1 MRQAGASAWGSGG
14 ALRWEVDRKTILTI
28 TQRIAARCLK
38 VKANP
43 KHRTRKFQANNHTH
57 IHIHRAKQKKDVCID
72 MSRRTNKNMKK
83 RVGSIALTALVG
95 LAAFAS
101 PGIVSVAE
109 AKSGFTADSNH
120 MELGRALQSPM
131 DSAAGRALLE
141 ADPCACKDSCVTV
154 WGRSICYVQG
164 RRSCP
169 FAIPSMLQWGEA
181 WITCPTDGGGATSTG
196 FGEVPGQESGG
207 EEVPGQGSGGEEV
220 PGQGPGGY
228 EGGDLEESVE
238 EPGIDSEGDLDG
250 DFGRRNLMEYEEE
263 DDEEED
269 SFDFGFGRRNL
280 MEYEEEDEEEDENED
295 QDED

>member
-1 MRQAGASAWGSGG
+1 M
-14 ALRWEVDRKTILTI
+14 
-28 TQRIAARCLK
+28 
-38 VKANP
+38 
-43 KHRTRKFQANNHTH
+43 
-57 IHIHRAKQKKDVCID
+57 KDVCID
-72 MSRRTNKNMKK
+72 MSRSTNKNMKK

-131 DSAAGRALLE
+131 DSAAGRALLQ

-164 RRSCP
+164 RTSCR

-250 DFGRRNLMEYEEE
+250 DFGSRNLMEY
-263 DDEEED
+263 EEED

-280 MEYEEEDEEEDENED
+280 MEYEEEDENED
-295 QDED
+295 QDEDED

>member
-1 MRQAGASAWGSGG
+1 MG
-14 ALRWEVDRKTILTI
+14 
-28 TQRIAARCLK
+28 
-38 VKANP
+38 
-43 KHRTRKFQANNHTH
+43 
-57 IHIHRAKQKKDVCID
+57 
-72 MSRRTNKNMKK
+72 
-83 RVGSIALTALVG
+83 
-95 LAAFAS
+95 AAFAS

-196 FGEVPGQESGG
+196 FGEVPGQ
-207 EEVPGQGSGGEEV
+207 GSGGEEV

-250 DFGRRNLMEYEEE
+250 AFGRRNLMEYEEE
-263 DDEEED
+263 EDEEED

-295 QDED
+295 QDEDED

>member
-1 MRQAGASAWGSGG
+1 MG
-14 ALRWEVDRKTILTI
+14 
-28 TQRIAARCLK
+28 
-38 VKANP
+38 
-43 KHRTRKFQANNHTH
+43 
-57 IHIHRAKQKKDVCID
+57 
-72 MSRRTNKNMKK
+72 
-83 RVGSIALTALVG
+83 
-95 LAAFAS
+95 AAFAS

-250 DFGRRNLMEYEEE
+250 DFGSRNLMEY
-263 DDEEED
+263 EEED

-280 MEYEEEDEEEDENED
+280 MEYEEEDENED
-295 QDED
+295 QDEDED

>member
-1 MRQAGASAWGSGG
+1 
-14 ALRWEVDRKTILTI
+14 
-28 TQRIAARCLK
+28 
-38 VKANP
+38 
-43 KHRTRKFQANNHTH
+43 
-57 IHIHRAKQKKDVCID
+57 
-72 MSRRTNKNMKK
+72 
-83 RVGSIALTALVG
+83 
-95 LAAFAS
+95 
-101 PGIVSVAE
+101 
-109 AKSGFTADSNH
+109 

-131 DSAAGRALLE
+131 DSAAGRALLQ

-196 FGEVPGQESGG
+196 FGEVPGQGSGG

-220 PGQGPGGY
+220 PGQGPGGD
-228 EGGDLEESVE
+228 EGGDLEESIE
-238 EPGIDSEGDLDG
+238 EPGIDSEGTLTWPRDLDG

-280 MEYEEEDEEEDENED
+280 MEYEEEEFFEEDSFD
-295 QDED
+295 FGFG

>member
-1 MRQAGASAWGSGG
+1 
-14 ALRWEVDRKTILTI
+14 
-28 TQRIAARCLK
+28 
-38 VKANP
+38 
-43 KHRTRKFQANNHTH
+43 
-57 IHIHRAKQKKDVCID
+57 
-72 MSRRTNKNMKK
+72 MKK

-141 ADPCACKDSCVTV
+141 ADRSLLQADPCACKDSCVTV

-196 FGEVPGQESGG
+196 FGEVPGQGSGG

-280 MEYEEEDEEEDENED
+280 MEDDDDGEEEVEEFFEEDENDD
-295 QDED
+295 QDEDED

>member
-1 MRQAGASAWGSGG
+1 MG
-14 ALRWEVDRKTILTI
+14 TI

-72 MSRRTNKNMKK
+72 MSRSTNKNMKK

-196 FGEVPGQESGG
+196 SGEVPGQGSGG

-238 EPGIDSEGDLDG
+238 EPGIDSEGD
-250 DFGRRNLMEYEEE
+250 FKVA
-263 DDEEED
+263 
-269 SFDFGFGRRNL
+269 FGRRNL

-295 QDED
+295 QDEDED

>member
-1 MRQAGASAWGSGG
+1 MG
-14 ALRWEVDRKTILTI
+14 
-28 TQRIAARCLK
+28 
-38 VKANP
+38 
-43 KHRTRKFQANNHTH
+43 
-57 IHIHRAKQKKDVCID
+57 
-72 MSRRTNKNMKK
+72 
-83 RVGSIALTALVG
+83 
-95 LAAFAS
+95 AAFAS

-196 FGEVPGQESGG
+196 FGEVPGQ
-207 EEVPGQGSGGEEV
+207 GSGGEEV

-238 EPGIDSEGDLDG
+238 EPGIDSEGD
-250 DFGRRNLMEYEEE
+250 FKVA
-263 DDEEED
+263 
-269 SFDFGFGRRNL
+269 FGRRNL

-295 QDED
+295 QDEDED

>member
-1 MRQAGASAWGSGG
+1 M
-14 ALRWEVDRKTILTI
+14 
-28 TQRIAARCLK
+28 
-38 VKANP
+38 
-43 KHRTRKFQANNHTH
+43 
-57 IHIHRAKQKKDVCID
+57 KDVCID
-72 MSRRTNKNMKK
+72 MSRSTNKNMKK

-196 FGEVPGQESGG
+196 FN
-207 EEVPGQGSGGEEV
+207 EV
-220 PGQGPGGY
+220 PGQGPGGD
-228 EGGDLEESVE
+228 EGGDLEESIE
-238 EPGIDSEGDLDG
+238 EPGIDSEGTLTWPRDLDG
-250 DFGRRNLMEYEEE
+250 DFGRRNLMDYEEEDSFDFGFGRRNLMEYEEE

-280 MEYEEEDEEEDENED
+280 MEDDDDGEEEVEEFFEEDENDD
-295 QDED
+295 QDEDED

>member
-1 MRQAGASAWGSGG
+1 M
-14 ALRWEVDRKTILTI
+14 
-28 TQRIAARCLK
+28 
-38 VKANP
+38 
-43 KHRTRKFQANNHTH
+43 
-57 IHIHRAKQKKDVCID
+57 KDVCID
-72 MSRRTNKNMKK
+72 MSRSTNKNMKK

-196 FGEVPGQESGG
+196 FGEVPGQGSGG

-238 EPGIDSEGDLDG
+238 EPGIDSEGD
-250 DFGRRNLMEYEEE
+250 FKVA
-263 DDEEED
+263 
-269 SFDFGFGRRNL
+269 FGRRNL

-295 QDED
+295 QDEDED